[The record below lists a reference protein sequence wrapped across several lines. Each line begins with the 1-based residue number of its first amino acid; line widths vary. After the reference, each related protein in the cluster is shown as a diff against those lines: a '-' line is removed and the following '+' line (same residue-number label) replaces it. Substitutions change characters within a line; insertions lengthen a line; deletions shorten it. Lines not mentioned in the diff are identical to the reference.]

1 LGNSNFFYIA
11 TRNQNQTMHKQ
22 FLLSIFAL
30 LVSATVFAQ
39 ETVRISGN
47 VQDDKKEG
55 LMGATVRVK
64 GTTIGT
70 MTDASGNYTLEVPK
84 DSKTIVVS
92 FVGFDDKEVSY
103 DTKLGNQVVN
113 VDMAV
118 TNIALNQVVIS
129 ASKKPE
135 KLLDAPASITV
146 IGQDKLERN
155 IVTTPVE
162 QLKTSPGVDVM
173 RTGLVSSNV
182 VVRGFNNIFS
192 GSVLNVV
199 DNRWGAVPS
208 LRVNA
213 YQLVP
218 TSNLDYSKI
227 EVVRGPASALYGPN
241 ASSGV
246 IHIMTKSPLDQEK
259 KFETTVAMTSGFTVL
274 DKSMQQLPIGR
285 YGNEYF
291 TGNPNPDSI
300 VGYSKKKITSGNI
313 INPEIRHSGKLWG
326 GKFGYKISGS
336 YFQGQD
342 YPNYDAR
349 EPYDGDSLV
358 FGSVANGLTFRP
370 DTLGYQ
376 TDVNGKI
383 IDSTL
388 RLDVKRFQ
396 KDFKIRK
403 FTADGRIDI
412 KPIEDITITI
422 NGGVA
427 GARNVELTGLGAAAA
442 GGPTGSWIYWYLQTR
457 FTWKRLFVQ
466 YFINSSDA
474 GNTFLIPQLSQS
486 ARNDYNSASPPE
498 AYQVQRL
505 VDKSKLHG
513 IQVQHSWNPLEQL
526 GFIYG
531 VDVLLTRP
539 NTNGTINGRFENRDN
554 CNQVGG
560 YLQGDYEPLKW
571 LKLVAAFRVDYN
583 SIIKNVS
590 FSPRAAA
597 VFKPAVGH
605 NIRLTYNRAFDSPN
619 TLNQFLDLSNGL
631 IPNGINVRGI
641 GNPYGWEY
649 KYGTAQNGTNGV
661 QFITAPYNSSSG
673 EWITYGDQSQN
684 AALFNQL
691 FSFIKDGFKS
701 RPGVDPNQ
709 IESVLNAAFSGIS
722 GQGGTIDSAKFVS
735 LNYANFATTK
745 DFASSKQDVNQF
757 KNLNKINNSFTQTV
771 ELGYKGLLFNK
782 LSIQSDFYWTRVSNY
797 VSSLLPAS
805 GAVMFDWESYLGQK
819 GPGGKL
825 YDNLKANGGLLD
837 GFLKGSLEGVSDLTN
852 PSIVAPDTTT
862 VWDELVVLMNQ
873 LPIGTITPN
882 DSDLINSDFILTY
895 QNLGRLDVFGIDFGF
910 QYNAYEDK
918 AHSVMAGG
926 SLSWVNKDQIKLST
940 GGRVALNAPKVKA
953 SVTFDHQLKK
963 PGFGYGLTF
972 RYQMGYEANS
982 AVYFGDVKPAYL
994 LDARVSYRPNFY
1006 KNLMLSINVNN
1017 VANYQW
1023 QSFPGTPKMGTQ
1035 FFARAQVTF

>member
-1 LGNSNFFYIA
+1 MY
-11 TRNQNQTMHKQ
+11 KQ
-22 FLLSIFAL
+22 FLLSIFAIL
-30 LVSATVFAQ
+30 FSVAAFAQ

-64 GTTIGT
+64 GTTTGT
-70 MTDASGNYTLEVPK
+70 ITDASGNYTIEVPK
-84 DSKTIVVS
+84 DSKTLVVS
-92 FVGFDDKEVSY
+92 FMGFDDKEVNY

-113 VDMAV
+113 VDMVV

-313 INPEIRHSGKLWG
+313 INPELRHSGKLWG
-326 GKFGYKISGS
+326 GKFGYKVSGS

-342 YPNYDAR
+342 YPNYDTR

-376 TDVNGKI
+376 TDINGNI

-388 RLDVKRFQ
+388 QLDVKRFQ
-396 KDFKIRK
+396 KDFQIRK

-412 KPIEDITITI
+412 KPIEDITLTI

-442 GGPTGSWIYWYLQTR
+442 GGPKGSWIYWYLQTR

-641 GNPYGWEY
+641 GNPYGWQY
-649 KYGTAQNGTNGV
+649 KYDDNNII
-661 QFITAPYNSSSG
+661 QFKTAPYSNSQGYWVS
-673 EWITYGDQSQN
+673 YNDNSQN
-684 AALFNQL
+684 HVLLDNMLSLIAVGFANSGLDGNVTLASSLLKNLLFKG
-691 FSFIKDGFKS
+691 IATDTGTVKDAKYVS
-701 RPGVDPNQ
+701 VD
-709 IESVLNAAFSGIS
+709 
-722 GQGGTIDSAKFVS
+722 
-735 LNYANFATTK
+735 YANFATTK
-745 DFASSKQDVNQF
+745 DFDGSKQNVNNF
-757 KNLNKINNSFTQTV
+757 KNLNKINNSFTQTL

-782 LSIQSDFYWTRVSNY
+782 LSLQVDAYWTRISNY
-797 VSSLLPAS
+797 VSSLRSAS
-805 GAVMFDWESYLGQK
+805 GAVMFDWKTFLGEK
-819 GPGGKL
+819 NTGIL
-825 YDNLKANGGLLD
+825 WDNVEALKASSPGFYQAVAGGLNNN
-837 GFLKGSLEGVSDLTN
+837 SAYTN
-852 PSIVAPDTTT
+852 ENIVASDTSTI
-862 VWDELVVLMNQ
+862 WDELVVLMHQ
-873 LPIGTITPN
+873 LPVGTITPD
-882 DSDLINSDFILTY
+882 DSSLIGSDFIVTY

-910 QYNAYEDK
+910 QYNAYEDQ

-926 SLSWVNKDQIKLST
+926 SLSWVDKDQLRLSS
-940 GGRVALNAPKVKA
+940 GEIVSLNAPKVKA
-953 SVTFDHQLKK
+953 SVMFDHLLKK

>member
-1 LGNSNFFYIA
+1 MYK
-11 TRNQNQTMHKQ
+11 H

-30 LVSATVFAQ
+30 LFSAAVFAQ

-70 MTDASGNYTLEVPK
+70 TTDASGNYTLEVPK
-84 DSKTIVVS
+84 DSKTLVVS

-313 INPEIRHSGKLWG
+313 INPELRHSGKLWG

-376 TDVNGKI
+376 TDVNGNI

-388 RLDVKRFQ
+388 RLDVKRFH
-396 KDFKIRK
+396 KDFQIRK

-422 NGGVA
+422 NGGLA

-641 GNPYGWEY
+641 GNPYGWQY
-649 KYGTAQNGTNGV
+649 NFGT
-661 QFITAPYNSSSG
+661 
-673 EWITYGDQSQN
+673 
-684 AALFNQL
+684 
-691 FSFIKDGFKS
+691 DG
-701 RPGVDPNQ
+701 GGNQ
-709 IESVLNAAFSGIS
+709 IVQYREAPWGRTTGIEWVNFGDKNNNAKMFDYLTGYLVSNFAANLGGNTILAQSLVNQIFSGIK
-722 GQGGTIDSAKFVS
+722 GNAGTVANADQISVD
-735 LNYANFATTK
+735 YANFATTK
-745 DFASSKQDVNQF
+745 DLNSSKQNVGNFQ
-757 KNLNKINNSFTQTV
+757 NLNKINNSFTQTL

-782 LSIQSDFYWTRVSNY
+782 LSVQLDLYWTRISNY
-797 VSSLLPAS
+797 VSSLRSAS
-805 GAVMFDWESYLGQK
+805 GAVMLDHASYLGAYDANTNQIDTN
-819 GPGGKL
+819 GQL
-825 YDNLKANGGLLD
+825 YKNLYANNGALNNLLVPILD
-837 GFLKGSLEGVSDLTN
+837 GASSLQNE
-852 PSIVAPDTTT
+852 SIVKPQAGS
-862 VWDELVVLMNQ
+862 VWDEFVVMTYQ
-873 LPIGTITPN
+873 FPMGTITPV
-882 DSDLINSDFILTY
+882 DSELVGSDFLVTY
-895 QNLGRLDVFGIDFGF
+895 KNLGRLDVFGIDFGF
-910 QYNAYEDK
+910 QYNAYEDQ

-926 SLSWVNKDQIKLST
+926 SLSWVDKDQLKLSSGET
-940 GGRVALNAPKVKA
+940 VALNAPRVKA
-953 SVTFDHQLKK
+953 SVMLDHLLKK
-963 PGFGYGLTF
+963 PGFSYGLTF

>member
-1 LGNSNFFYIA
+1 MNK
-11 TRNQNQTMHKQ
+11 R
-22 FLLSIFAL
+22 FLLLFFTFL
-30 LVSATVFAQ
+30 FTVAAIAQ

-47 VQDDKKEG
+47 VQDEKKEG
-55 LMGATVRVK
+55 LMGAVVKVK
-64 GTTIGT
+64 GTTTGT
-70 MTDASGNYTLEVPK
+70 TTDASGNYTLEVPK
-84 DSKTIVVS
+84 DSKTLVVS
-92 FVGFDDKEVSY
+92 YVGYDDKEVNY

-113 VDMAV
+113 VDMAM

-135 KLLDAPASITV
+135 KLLDAPASISV
-146 IGQDKLERN
+146 IGQEKLERN
-155 IVTTPVE
+155 VVTTPVE
-162 QLKTSPGVDVM
+162 QLKTTPGVDVM

-192 GSVLNVV
+192 GSVLNVI
-199 DNRWGAVPS
+199 DNRWGSVPS
-208 LRVNA
+208 LRINA

-218 TSNLDYSKI
+218 TSNLDFQKI

-246 IHIMTKSPLDQEK
+246 VHIMTKSPLDQEK
-259 KFETTVAMTSGFTVL
+259 KFETTVAMTTGFTVL
-274 DKSMQQLPIGR
+274 DKPSQQQAIGR

-300 VGYSKKKITSGNI
+300 VGYTKKKITSGNI

-336 YFQGQD
+336 YFQAQD
-342 YPNYDAR
+342 YPVYDSR

-358 FGSVANGLTFRP
+358 FGSVVNGLTFRP
-370 DTLGYQ
+370 DTLSYQ
-376 TDVNGKI
+376 TDGSGKI

-388 RLDVKRFQ
+388 KLDMKRFQ

-403 FTADGRIDI
+403 FTADARIDI
-412 KPIEDITITI
+412 KPIDDITLVIS
-422 NGGVA
+422 GGLA

-442 GGPTGSWIYWYLQTR
+442 GGPTGSWIYWYLQAR

-486 ARNDYNSASPPE
+486 ARNDYNSTSPPE

-526 GFIYG
+526 GFVYG

-583 SIIKNVS
+583 SITNNVS

-605 NIRLTYNRAFDSPN
+605 NIRLTYNRAFDAPN

-649 KYGTAQNGTNGV
+649 NYGTDG
-661 QFITAPYNSSSG
+661 SG
-673 EWITYGDQSQN
+673 
-684 AALFNQL
+684 
-691 FSFIKDGFKS
+691 
-701 RPGVDPNQ
+701 NQ
-709 IESVLNAAFSGIS
+709 IVQYREAPWGRTSDIQWHNFGDKSNNAKMFDYLSGYLVNTFAENLGGNTILAQSLVNQIFSGIK
-722 GQGGTIDSAKFVS
+722 GTGGSVENAEQLSVD
-735 LNYANFATTK
+735 YANFATTK
-745 DFASSKQDVNQF
+745 DLSSSIQNAGSF
-757 KNLNKINNSFTQTV
+757 KNLNKINNSFTQTL

-782 LSIQSDFYWTRVSNY
+782 LSVQLDLYWTRISNY
-797 VSSLLPAS
+797 VSSLRSAS
-805 GAVMFDWESYLGQK
+805 GAVMLDHSTYLGAYDANTNQIDTN
-819 GPGGKL
+819 GQL
-825 YDNLKANGGLLD
+825 YKNLYANNGALNNLLVPILD
-837 GFLKGSLEGVSDLTN
+837 GAASLQN
-852 PSIVAPDTTT
+852 PSIVKPQAGS
-862 VWDELVVLMNQ
+862 VWDEFIVMTYQ
-873 LPIGTITPN
+873 FPMGTITPN
-882 DSDLINSDFILTY
+882 DSNYVGSDYIVTY
-895 QNLGRLDVFGIDFGF
+895 KNLGRLDVFGLDFGF

-926 SLSWVNKDQIKLST
+926 SLSWVNKDQLKLSS
-940 GGRVALNAPKVKA
+940 GENVPLNAPRVKW
-953 SVTFDHQLKK
+953 SLTFDHLVKK
-963 PGFGYGLTF
+963 IGLGYGLTF
-972 RYQMGYEANS
+972 RHQIGYEANS
-982 AVYFGDVKPAYL
+982 AVYFGTVKPAYL

-1006 KNLMLSINVNN
+1006 KNLLFSINVNN

-1023 QSFPGTPKMGTQ
+1023 QSFPGTATMGTQ
-1035 FFARAQVTF
+1035 FFAKAQVTF